1 VAGCVEIEAEF
12 SAAES
17 DLLVF
22 LVFRSLPVDQS
33 TLRYIN
39 IFNRKESFSDVK

>member
-17 DLLVF
+17 DLLG
-22 LVFRSLPVDQS
+22 QT
-33 TLRYIN
+33 TLRIEVVTGKPRFGGKLSHN
-39 IFNRKESFSDVK
+39 